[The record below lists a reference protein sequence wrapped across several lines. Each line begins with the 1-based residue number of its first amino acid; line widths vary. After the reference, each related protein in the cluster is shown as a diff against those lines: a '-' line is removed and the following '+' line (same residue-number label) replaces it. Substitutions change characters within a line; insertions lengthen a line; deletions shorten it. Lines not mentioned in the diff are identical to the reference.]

1 MDSNPK
7 VLILCNDF
15 PPINSIG
22 ADRPNSWYLYFKE
35 FGLDP
40 VGVTKNW
47 NSNGNTSF
55 NDVSHSL
62 EVESTKYGELI
73 KTPGR
78 KTLPL
83 FSTQSSFYPSIIVQK
98 MYPTIQQPYLYLGGK
113 LLQAVL

>member
-78 KTLPL
+78 KT
-83 FSTQSSFYPSIIVQK
+83 PSIWFK
-98 MYPTIQQPYLYLGGK
+98 N
-113 LLQAVL
+113 